1 MMTKIKGNRNILAIL
16 GIILLFIILSFSYF
30 SPLLEGKTIAPGDT
44 NRATAMAKEI
54 RDYRSNSIESQ
65 WTNSMFGGMPAYQI
79 SAKYPGNILAYAQK
93 FYNKIPRPA
102 SYLILN
108 LTLFFIL
115 LLVFKVNIW
124 VSFIG
129 ALAYGFNLAFF
140 VWIDAGHMS
149 KAHTLTYMALVVAGV
164 LLAYKRK
171 PILGSLLTAI
181 SLSWMLSANHPQ
193 ITYYAGI
200 MVLIIGVTYFI
211 DALKEKSLPA
221 FLKTSALLIVA
232 LLLAVGTNFSRLYT
246 TYEYGEESMR
256 GESELTADEDQTSG
270 LDKSYILDYSYDLGE
285 VMTAFI
291 PRFKGGGMSEP
302 LGDESHVYQF
312 FANNQG
318 KAQAKRIA
326 ENLPLYWGS
335 QPISGAPFYYGAV
348 LCFLFVLG
356 LFVLKGKDKWWIV
369 AVVVVSFLLSLG
381 KNFGVLSHFMIDYF
395 PAYNKFRDVK
405 NIIVIQQFA
414 MALMGVLAVREL
426 YRNRQNQKELIQK
439 LKYTWFV
446 VGGLALVFVLLPGLA
461 GDFRAPSDARLIQA
475 GWPDQLMEA
484 LRADRRMVLRTDA
497 FKTFLFVTIAAGVIW
512 LYIKQKIKASYA
524 LAIWAILILVDLW
537 PVNKRYLNDEDF
549 VSKQKAETPFMA
561 SQADQEILK
570 DKSLDYRVLNLSVNP
585 WADASTSYF
594 HKSVGGYHGAKLQ
607 RYQEMI
613 EYHLSPET
621 QKLGGRLQNIN
632 SQAGMDAVFQGL
644 PAINMLNTKYVIY
657 NPKAAPL
664 HNPQALG
671 NAWFVED
678 IQFVENA
685 DEEIEALDELDPAN
699 EAVIDQRFSDE
710 LTNVSFDSGSPSVI
724 KLIAYQPNHLTY
736 EANVENGTPLAVFSE
751 IYYDKGWNA
760 YIDGELVEHVRANY
774 ILRAL
779 PIPPGKHEV
788 EFKFEPQSYLV
799 GNNISLASSIILI
812 LALAGVTIYELK
824 KKGKNEKEA
833 TDKA

>member
-1 MMTKIKGNRNILAIL
+1 MTKIKGNRNILAIL
-16 GIILLFIILSFSYF
+16 GIILLYILISFVYF
-30 SPLLEGKTIAPGDT
+30 SPQLEGKTISPGDT
-44 NRATAMAKEI
+44 NRAKGMAKEI
-54 RDYRSNSIESQ
+54 NDFRDKNVESQ

-79 SAKYPGNILAYAQK
+79 STKYPGNVLAYAQK
-93 FYNKIPRPA
+93 IYFNIPRPA

-108 LTLFFIL
+108 FALFFVL
-115 LLVFKVNIW
+115 LLVFEVNIW

-129 ALAYGFNLAFF
+129 ALAYGLNLAFM
-140 VWIDAGHMS
+140 VWIDAGHMT
-149 KAHTLTYMALVVAGV
+149 KAHTLTYMALVVAGI

-171 PILGSLLTAI
+171 RILGSLLTAI

-200 MVLIIGVTYFI
+200 LVLIVGITYLI
-211 DALKEKSLPA
+211 YAIKEKTLPS
-221 FLKTSALLIVA
+221 FFKTSGLLIVA
-232 LLLAVGTNFSRLYT
+232 LLFAVGTNFARLYT
-246 TYEYGEESMR
+246 TYEYGEETMR
-256 GESELTADEDQTSG
+256 GESDLTPQDDDQTSG

-285 VMTAFI
+285 AMTAFI
-291 PRFKGGGMSEP
+291 PRFKGGGMAEP

-312 FANNQG
+312 FAKNQG
-318 KAQAKRIA
+318 KAQAKRIS
-326 ENLPLYWGS
+326 ENLPLYWGT
-335 QPISGAPFYYGAV
+335 QPIAGAPFYYGAV

-369 AVVVVSFLLSLG
+369 AVVVISFLLSLG
-381 KNFGVLSHFMIDYF
+381 KNFAFLSHFMIDYF

-426 YRNRQNQKELIQK
+426 YQNRQNQKELIQK
-439 LKYTWFV
+439 LKYTWFI
-446 VGGLALVFVLLPGLA
+446 VGGLALVFLLLPGLA
-461 GDFRAPSDARLIQA
+461 GDFRAPSDARLVQA

-497 FKTFLFVTIAAGVIW
+497 FKTFLFVTIAAAVIW
-512 LYIKQKIKASYA
+512 LYIKQKIKAGYA

-537 PVNKRYLNDEDF
+537 PVNKRYLNDDDF
-549 VSKQKAETPFMA
+549 VSKQKAETPFVA

-613 EYHLSPET
+613 EYHLSPEM

-632 SQAGMDAVFQGL
+632 SQAGMGAVFQGL
-644 PAINMLNTKYVIY
+644 SAINMLNTKYVIY

-724 KLIAYQPNHLTY
+724 QLIAYQPNHLTY

-779 PIPPGKHEV
+779 PIPPGKHKV

-799 GNNISLASSIILI
+799 GNNISLASSIILL

-824 KKGKNEKEA
+824 KKGKNEEEA

>member
-1 MMTKIKGNRNILAIL
+1 MTKIKGNRNILTVL

-44 NRATAMAKEI
+44 NRARAMAKEI
-54 RDYRSNSIESQ
+54 IDYRNKENIESQ

-79 SAKYPGNILAYAQK
+79 SVKYPGNILAYAQK

-164 LLAYKRK
+164 LFAYKRK
-171 PILGSLLTAI
+171 PIVGSLLTAV
-181 SLSWMLSANHPQ
+181 SLSWMLYANHPQ

-200 MVLIIGVTYFI
+200 LVLIVGITYFI
-211 DALKEKSLPA
+211 YAIKEKTFPS

-232 LLLAVGTNFSRLYT
+232 LLLAVGTNFARLYT
-246 TYEYGEESMR
+246 NYEYGDESIR
-256 GESELTADEDQTSG
+256 GKSELTADGDQTSG

-285 VMTAFI
+285 AMTAFI
-291 PRFKGGGMSEP
+291 PRFKGGGMAEP

-312 FANNQG
+312 FAKNQG
-318 KAQAKRIA
+318 PAQAKRIS
-326 ENLPLYWGS
+326 ENLPLYWGT

-381 KNFGVLSHFMIDYF
+381 KNFSALSYFMIDYF

-426 YRNRQNQKELIQK
+426 YQNRQNQKELIQK
-439 LKYTWFV
+439 LKYAWII
-446 VGGLALVFVLLPGLA
+446 VGGIALVFAVLPGLA
-461 GDFRAPSDARLIQA
+461 GNFQSPSDARLVQA

-497 FKTFLFVTIAAGVIW
+497 FKTFLFVTIAAGVTW
-512 LYIKQKIKASYA
+512 LYIKQKIKAGYA

-537 PVNKRYLNDEDF
+537 PVNKRYLNDDDF
-549 VSKQKAETPFMA
+549 VSKQKAETPFVA
-561 SQADQEILK
+561 SQADQEILE
-570 DKSLDYRVLNLSVNP
+570 DNSLDYRVLNIYSNP

-594 HKSVGGYHGAKLQ
+594 HKSIGGYHGAKLQ

-613 EYHLSPET
+613 EYHLSPEM
-621 QKLGGRLQNIN
+621 QQLGQRLQNLK
-632 SQAGMDAVFQGL
+632 SQSAMDSLFQGL
-644 PAINMLNTKYVIY
+644 SAINMLNTKYIIY
-657 NPKAAPL
+657 NPKASPL
-664 HNPQALG
+664 HNSQALG

-678 IQFVENA
+678 VELVNNA
-685 DEEIEALDELDPAN
+685 DEEIAALDNLNPAS
-699 EAVIDQRFSDE
+699 EAVVDERFSDV
-710 LTNVSFDSGSPSVI
+710 LTKVSFDSGSQPVI
-724 KLIAYQPNHLTY
+724 ELKEYQPNYLKY
-736 EANVENGTPLAVFSE
+736 EANVEKGTPLAVFSE

-760 YIDGELVEHVRANY
+760 YVDGELVDYVRVNY

-779 PIPPGKHEV
+779 PIPSGKHEV
-788 EFKFEPQSYLV
+788 EFKFEPQSYIV
-799 GNNISLASSIILI
+799 GNKISLASSIILI
-812 LALAGVTIYELK
+812 LALIGVVIYELK
-824 KKGKNEKEA
+824 KKGRNEKEA
-833 TDKA
+833 TNKA